1 MKHFRPQGKR
11 TLVQLITIEDDQK
24 ALVDYILRKLAEAE
38 NQTLMSVNFYD
49 LIITHSLYAW
59 WQEIAIPN
67 YYSPYWKLPPRTEGS
82 NKHL

>member
-24 ALVDYILRKLAEAE
+24 ALVDYILRKLADAE

-59 WQEIAIPN
+59 CQEIAIPN
-67 YYSPYWKLPPRTEGS
+67 YSSPYWKLTPRTEGS